1 MHKRNLK
8 LSPYLGDRRRD
19 VRTRLCALRRDASAL
34 ISIRAFA
41 LARANPSCKSLSLYA
56 HRSNGQWDRVFC
68 NIMQPLSLSGRG
80 KVPFKSCGRL
90 SADNGPVRV
99 PHCHLTCP
107 LGLGGP
113 GWGYCLGGKR
123 WWGLRGV
130 GESGRGRRA
139 CGARPSPPQLCLATC
154 SNFGRFCTLCACLYS
169 RGVCLLR
176 AFGVLTLG

>member
-1 MHKRNLK
+1 M
-8 LSPYLGDRRRD
+8 Y
-19 VRTRLCALRRDASAL
+19 VASVE
-34 ISIRAFA
+34 SV
-41 LARANPSCKSLSLYA
+41 NSGS
-56 HRSNGQWDRVFC
+56 HRHNRQWDRVFC

-139 CGARPSPPQLCLATC
+139 CGARPSPPSGMPRHLLPLWSFLYTLRLLIFARRLLAPC
-154 SNFGRFCTLCACLYS
+154 VWCAYSWMIVVRGRAGMTKKKG
-169 RGVCLLR
+169 RTRR
-176 AFGVLTLG
+176 ALPPDSPEEEDGWDIASS

>member
-1 MHKRNLK
+1 MHAGAHEV
-8 LSPYLGDRRRD
+8 PY
-19 VRTRLCALRRDASAL
+19 S
-34 ISIRAFA
+34 S
-41 LARANPSCKSLSLYA
+41 A
-56 HRSNGQWDRVFC
+56 HRCSGQWDRVFC
-68 NIMQPLSLSGRG
+68 KIMQPLSLSGRG

-139 CGARPSPPQLCLATC
+139 CGARPSPPSGMPRHLLPLWSFLYTLRLLIFARRLLAPC
-154 SNFGRFCTLCACLYS
+154 VWCAYSWMIVVRGRAGMTKKKGRTRRALPPDSPEEEDDWDIAS
-169 RGVCLLR
+169 R
-176 AFGVLTLG
+176 

>member
-1 MHKRNLK
+1 M
-8 LSPYLGDRRRD
+8 
-19 VRTRLCALRRDASAL
+19 
-34 ISIRAFA
+34 
-41 LARANPSCKSLSLYA
+41 
-56 HRSNGQWDRVFC
+56 
-68 NIMQPLSLSGRG
+68 
-80 KVPFKSCGRL
+80 PFKSCGRL

-139 CGARPSPPQLCLATC
+139 CGARPSPPSAMPRHLLPLWSFLYTLRLLIFARRLLAPCVWCAYSWMIVVRGRAGGLMAERPLGRTWTGRTRKVGTVLNKCIKYIIMNILLVPC
-154 SNFGRFCTLCACLYS
+154 SAKLLYS
-169 RGVCLLR
+169 LEHPKIAIDIYIPNQSPSKGSFPR
-176 AFGVLTLG
+176 